1 MTYNEMYDVL
11 SFLKEKNITLKP
23 KYIKKLTNLDY
34 ASRELYEV
42 LELEKEYIDIFFSE
56 NMDYGV
62 AEFLVL
68 SSHKKIEIEKV
79 EQYLTIA
86 NNQPNEKM
94 KKIILKA
101 ITDTIEKGNSDILS
115 NALTQDSVE
124 KINFILTLYCEQYD
138 SITKSKY
145 LMYHIKRQSSV
156 EDMIVMRDAFFELQ
170 IIKNPFFVQI
180 LSDAKGKEK
189 EILLNAFSDEKIRS
203 NPFLLYMIAKQ
214 EGLNRKI
221 IMLQA
226 CSHAVIRKHPEKILF
241 LDSISSYENMQY
253 YYELL
258 EANIGKDRLLL
269 ETTIANYKPSI
280 QKDLLCCL
288 GYIIYEISNQ
298 EDNWLYQ
305 VANQSNPD
313 AMYALVE
320 AYKDLSKVDSDAL
333 IKTGVDDET
342 ILYLLEKKQKEIA
355 KKQTEENLQTAL
367 EQALLEGNSTD
378 FCGVYEASD
387 KQVLERVMHHDIRLS
402 SEEEK

>member
-1 MTYNEMYDVL
+1 MYDVL

-189 EILLNAFSDEKIRS
+189 KVLLNAFTDEMIRS

-258 EANIGKDRLLL
+258 
-269 ETTIANYKPSI
+269 
-280 QKDLLCCL
+280 
-288 GYIIYEISNQ
+288 
-298 EDNWLYQ
+298 
-305 VANQSNPD
+305 
-313 AMYALVE
+313 
-320 AYKDLSKVDSDAL
+320 
-333 IKTGVDDET
+333 
-342 ILYLLEKKQKEIA
+342 
-355 KKQTEENLQTAL
+355 
-367 EQALLEGNSTD
+367 
-378 FCGVYEASD
+378 
-387 KQVLERVMHHDIRLS
+387 
-402 SEEEK
+402 